1 MAGYLPRIVARV
13 ENACFPIP
21 LYSSRL
27 KGAPVDTR
35 GRHSSLD
42 TWQRVAPFSGFEQLA
57 KFICRKVC
65 SLKAARRVHRSIIS
79 SPLPFAVA
87 RWNNATLPTADKV
100 ATGYFVFFLLF
111 SSLSL
116 PFFHRHSHFSPGFS
130 ENGWCAYRVG
140 NVFFFFSLCRAF
152 PPPVFSL
159 STLSNWYLS
168 SRFFVADPA
177 SCTLVYFGMYVSRSL
192 CSPANELNSKNE
204 HSSPLSAVR
213 FVEHFSSSSLFFSR
227 LGNLFDFSQQFLR
240 WSIFWQSSCDSL
252 S

>member
-65 SLKAARRVHRSIIS
+65 SLKAARRVHCSIIS

-140 NVFFFFSLCRAF
+140 NVSFFFFM
-152 PPPVFSL
+152 
-159 STLSNWYLS
+159 
-168 SRFFVADPA
+168 SRFSTTSFL
-177 SCTLVYFGMYVSRSL
+177 SLYIIKLVFIFPIFRRRPSFLHTRLFRNVRIAFALLSRER
-192 CSPANELNSKNE
+192 A
-204 HSSPLSAVR
+204 
-213 FVEHFSSSSLFFSR
+213 
-227 LGNLFDFSQQFLR
+227 QF
-240 WSIFWQSSCDSL
+240 
-252 S
+252 